1 MNAGVIH
8 MAIFFF
14 FTIHLSLY
22 LSHSLFV
29 FPAKYNI
36 YIYTNA
42 FCRHFHSKRFT
53 IEEHKQFVWDEL
65 AENVF
70 VKYSWVDWLYVIII
84 VCNAGGNC
92 EFSVF

>member
-14 FTIHLSLY
+14 LPFISLSI
-22 LSHSLFV
+22 SRTLFV

-53 IEEHKQFVWDEL
+53 IEEHKQFVSDEL

-70 VKYSWVDWLYVIII
+70 VKYS
-84 VCNAGGNC
+84 
-92 EFSVF
+92 